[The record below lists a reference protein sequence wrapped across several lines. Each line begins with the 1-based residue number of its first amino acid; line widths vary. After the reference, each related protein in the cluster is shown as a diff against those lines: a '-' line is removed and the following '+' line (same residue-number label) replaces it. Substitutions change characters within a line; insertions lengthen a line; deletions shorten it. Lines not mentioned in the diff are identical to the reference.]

1 MKNLHTFKEFLNE
14 NLNEAKKGFE
24 DMAKELVIIA
34 TKYTDANLK
43 NETQKAGRC
52 KTDVLVVSLYYD
64 LLEILT
70 DADIEP
76 KKCIAFE
83 TECMAFLNK
92 NGIKF

>member
-1 MKNLHTFKEFLNE
+1 MKNIPTIEEYLNE
-14 NLNEAKKGFE
+14 NLNESKKGTV
-24 DMAKELVIIA
+24 DIAKELVVIA
-34 TKYTDANLK
+34 AKYTDANLK

-52 KTDVLVVSLYYD
+52 KTDVLVVSLYHD

-70 DADIEP
+70 DEDIEP

-83 TECMAFLNK
+83 TECMTFLNK